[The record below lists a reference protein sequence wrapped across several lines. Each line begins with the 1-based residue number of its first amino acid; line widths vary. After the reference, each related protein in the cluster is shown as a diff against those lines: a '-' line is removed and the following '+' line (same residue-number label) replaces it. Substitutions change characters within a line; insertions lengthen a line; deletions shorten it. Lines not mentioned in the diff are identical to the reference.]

1 MENTYLIEN
10 GQEKDMMIMEIK
22 YMNYLMVQDILE
34 NIMRIINLFM
44 KVNIMMEEE
53 MEKEKNIMI
62 RMMNYYLKVNIYME
76 KDGMDKNINVKI
88 MN

>member
-34 NIMRIINLFM
+34 NIMRIIN
-44 KVNIMMEEE
+44 
-53 MEKEKNIMI
+53 
-62 RMMNYYLKVNIYME
+62 
-76 KDGMDKNINVKI
+76 
-88 MN
+88 

>member
-53 MEKEKNIMI
+53 MEKEKNILIMVI
-62 RMMNYYLKVNIYME
+62 YYMKENI
-76 KDGMDKNINVKI
+76 
-88 MN
+88 